1 MNKVFA
7 ILGLS
12 FAAMSSAFA
21 EGSILGGGEGGSGYS
36 SIIMLVA
43 FIAIFYFLMIRPQMK
58 RQKEAKSFRS
68 EISKGD
74 KVVTIG
80 GVHGKVVSVSDL
92 TIVLELE
99 SGKVRVDKTAVSPT
113 GNSDEQGLEQKKA

>member
-1 MNKVFA
+1 MIFN
-7 ILGLS
+7 ILLQADTAGESDFS
-12 FAAMSSAFA
+12 F
-21 EGSILGGGEGGSGYS
+21 IILLGGMFL
-36 SIIMLVA
+36 IM
-43 FIAIFYFLMIRPQMK
+43 YFFMIRPQMK

>member
-1 MNKVFA
+1 MIFN
-7 ILGLS
+7 ILLQADAAGESDFS
-12 FAAMSSAFA
+12 F
-21 EGSILGGGEGGSGYS
+21 IILLGGMFL
-36 SIIMLVA
+36 IM
-43 FIAIFYFLMIRPQMK
+43 YFFMIRPQMK

-113 GNSDEQGLEQKKA
+113 GNSDEQDLELKKA

>member
-1 MNKVFA
+1 MIFN
-7 ILGLS
+7 ILLQVDAAGESDFS
-12 FAAMSSAFA
+12 F
-21 EGSILGGGEGGSGYS
+21 IILLGGMFL
-36 SIIMLVA
+36 IM
-43 FIAIFYFLMIRPQMK
+43 YFFMIRPQMK

-113 GNSDEQGLEQKKA
+113 GNSDEQDLELKKA

>member
-1 MNKVFA
+1 MIFN
-7 ILGLS
+7 ILLQVDAAGESDFS
-12 FAAMSSAFA
+12 F
-21 EGSILGGGEGGSGYS
+21 IILLGGMFL
-36 SIIMLVA
+36 IM
-43 FIAIFYFLMIRPQMK
+43 YFFMIRPQMK

-113 GNSDEQGLEQKKA
+113 GNSDEQDLEQKKA